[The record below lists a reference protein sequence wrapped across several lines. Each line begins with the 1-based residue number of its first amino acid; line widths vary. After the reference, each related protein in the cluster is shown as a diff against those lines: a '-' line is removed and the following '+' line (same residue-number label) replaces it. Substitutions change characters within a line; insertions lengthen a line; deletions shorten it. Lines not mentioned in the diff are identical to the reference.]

1 MNPPLTA
8 EPPLATD
15 PHPASGRD
23 RSAESSRIVRTSMQ
37 ISSRIALMKES
48 ATLATGAK
56 AAAMKAKGID
66 VVNLSVGEPDF
77 VTPDPIREAAKKA
90 LDAGRTKYA
99 PTPGDMAVREVL
111 AAKFKREN
119 GIDCSAAH
127 VTVCAGAKHAM
138 YMILQTLVEPGA
150 GNEVILPTP
159 AWVSYRPLIELA
171 GARCVEVPRSI
182 ESHFRLDAAAIEHAI
197 TPNTVGIVLN
207 SPSNPCGTV
216 VPRSDL
222 EALVAVLAKHPR
234 VTIISDEIYEKL
246 IYPEI
251 TAGIGHWSPGSD
263 PRVAERTI
271 TVNGLS
277 KAYAMTGWRLGCIVA
292 PGDGGRFMKELI
304 KLQGQMT
311 NSVPSAFMAAIIE
324 AVNNG
329 TAGVESMRRVFAS
342 RAKRMHD
349 RLSKI
354 ERLRTVAPDG
364 AFYAF
369 PDMSR
374 CIGMTSKGGKRI
386 DSAQS
391 FADAVLDEAHVAV
404 VAGEDFGDCAR
415 THVRLSFACSDA
427 EIDRGCERLAEF
439 VAALR

>member
-1 MNPPLTA
+1 
-8 EPPLATD
+8 
-15 PHPASGRD
+15 
-23 RSAESSRIVRTSMQ
+23 
-37 ISSRIALMKES
+37 MKES

-77 VTPDPIREAAKKA
+77 VTPEPIREAAKKA
-90 LDAGRTKYA
+90 LDQGRTKYA
-99 PTPGDMAVREVL
+99 PTPGDMPVREAI
-111 AAKFKREN
+111 AAKFRREN
-119 GIDCSAAH
+119 GIECSAAH

-150 GNEVILPTP
+150 GNEVILPSP

-182 ESHFRLDAAAIEHAI
+182 ESRFRLDAAAIERAI

-234 VTIISDEIYEKL
+234 ASIISDEIYEKL

-251 TAGIGHWSPGSD
+251 TAGIAHWSPGSD
-263 PRVAERTI
+263 PRVADRTI

-292 PGDGGRFMKELI
+292 PGDGGRFMRELI

-324 AVNNG
+324 AVTHG
-329 TAGVESMRRVFAS
+329 ATGVESMRRVFAS
-342 RAKRMHD
+342 RAKRMHE
-349 RLSKI
+349 RLSTI
-354 ERLRTVAPDG
+354 DRLRTVAPDG

-374 CIGMTSKGGKRI
+374 CIGMTSKGGKRV
-386 DSAQS
+386 DSAQA
-391 FADAVLDEAHVAV
+391 FADAVLEESHVAI
-404 VAGEDFGDCAR
+404 VAGEDFGECAR
-415 THVRLSFACSDA
+415 NHVRLSFACSDA

-439 VAALR
+439 VRGLH

>member
-1 MNPPLTA
+1 
-8 EPPLATD
+8 
-15 PHPASGRD
+15 
-23 RSAESSRIVRTSMQ
+23 MQ
-37 ISSRIALMKES
+37 VSTRIAQMKES

-56 AAAMKAKGID
+56 AAAMKARGVD

-77 VTPDPIREAAKKA
+77 VTPEPIRAAAKKA
-90 LDAGRTKYA
+90 LDDGRTKYA

-119 GIDCSAAH
+119 GIECRPEH

-138 YMILQTLVEPGA
+138 YMVLQTLVEPGA
-150 GNEVILPTP
+150 GDEVILPTP

-182 ESHFRLDAAAIEHAI
+182 ESGFRLDTAAIERAI
-197 TPNTVGIVLN
+197 TPRTVGLVLN

-216 VPRSDL
+216 LPPEDL
-222 EALVAVLAKHPR
+222 RALVEILAKHPR
-234 VTIISDEIYEKL
+234 IVLISDEIYEKL
-246 IYPEI
+246 IYPEV
-251 TAGIGHWSPGSD
+251 TPGISHWSPGSD
-263 PRVAERTI
+263 PRMADRTI
-271 TVNGLS
+271 TVNGMS

-292 PGDGGRFMKELI
+292 PGGNGRFMKELI

-324 AVNNG
+324 AITNG
-329 TAGVESMRRVFAS
+329 AAGVEHMRRAFAV
-342 RAKRMHD
+342 RAKRMHEG
-349 RLSKI
+349 LSRV

-374 CIGMTSKGGKRI
+374 CIGMTSKGGRPI
-386 DSAQS
+386 GSAQA
-391 FADAVLDEAHVAV
+391 FADAVLEEVHVAI
-404 VAGEDFGDCAR
+404 VAGEDFGECAR
-415 THVRLSFACSDA
+415 THVRLSFACSEQ
-427 EIDRGCERLAEF
+427 EIDRGCERVAEF
-439 VAALR
+439 VNGLR

>member
-1 MNPPLTA
+1 
-8 EPPLATD
+8 
-15 PHPASGRD
+15 
-23 RSAESSRIVRTSMQ
+23 MQ
-37 ISSRIALMKES
+37 ISSRISRMKES

-56 AAAMKAKGID
+56 AAAMKARGID
-66 VVNLSVGEPDF
+66 VVNLSGGEPDF
-77 VTPDPIREAAKKA
+77 VTPEPIREAAKKA

-99 PTPGDMAVREVL
+99 PTPGDPAVREAI

-119 GIDCSAAH
+119 GIECSAAH

-138 YMILQTLVEPGA
+138 YMVLQALVEPGA
-150 GNEVILPTP
+150 GDEVILPTP
-159 AWVSYRPLIELA
+159 AWVSYRPIIELA
-171 GARCVEVPRSI
+171 GARCVEVPSSVDTR
-182 ESHFRLDAAAIEHAI
+182 FRLDPAAIERAI
-197 TPNTVGIVLN
+197 TPKTVGLVLN

-216 VPRSDL
+216 SSPTDL
-222 EALVAVLAKHPR
+222 KALVDMLVRHPR
-234 VTIISDEIYEKL
+234 VTIMSDEIYEKL

-251 TAGIGHWSPGSD
+251 TPGLSHWSPGSD

-277 KAYAMTGWRLGCIVA
+277 KAYAMTGWRLGSIVA

-311 NSVPSAFMAAIIE
+311 NSVPSAFMPAIIE
-324 AVNNG
+324 AVVHG
-329 TAGVESMRRVFAS
+329 AASVESMRRVFAS
-342 RAKRMHD
+342 RAKRLHE

-354 ERLRTVAPDG
+354 DRLRTVASDG

-374 CIGMTSKGGKRI
+374 CMGLTSKGGTRI

-391 FADAVLDEAHVAV
+391 FADALLEEAHVAV
-404 VAGEDFGDCAR
+404 VAGEDFGECAR
-415 THVRLSFACSDA
+415 AHVRISFACGDA

-439 VAALR
+439 VAGLR